1 MIMSQLIVQSRVS
14 IRDFRYEDIVSNV
27 HPLYKNHIAQINEAI
42 DHHYGLN
49 LSYNCDD
56 GITRNREGKQAE
68 YVSKQDVP
76 KYTSMNDVLLYQLM
90 PFINN
95 SVSRLLR
102 GYSA

>member
-1 MIMSQLIVQSRVS
+1 MSQVIIQGRRS
-14 IRDFRYEDIVSNV
+14 IRTFSYEEIASNV
-27 HPLYKNHIAQINEAI
+27 NPLYKNHIAEINEAI
-42 DHHYGLN
+42 DHHYSLI

-68 YVSKQDVP
+68 YVNKQDIP
-76 KYTSMNDVLLYQLM
+76 KYTSLNDVLLDQFM